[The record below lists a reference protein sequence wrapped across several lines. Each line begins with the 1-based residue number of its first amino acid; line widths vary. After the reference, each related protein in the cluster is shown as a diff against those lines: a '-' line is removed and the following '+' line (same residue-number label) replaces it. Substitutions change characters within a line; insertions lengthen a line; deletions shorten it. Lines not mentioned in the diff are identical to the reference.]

1 MEISAKEARARLSDL
16 LKKAEKGEE
25 ILLVK
30 RGRKIARLIPFKNV
44 QKRLPSLKEFRNS
57 IQVKGQPLSVTVIKD
72 RGDERY

>member
-25 ILLVK
+25 VLLVK

-57 IQVKGQPLSVTVIKD
+57 IRVKGQPLSVTVIKD